1 MNQALYD
8 FALYLLGMTEAQ
20 LTHKYRM
27 GHYAAE
33 AANLFGDDLIQWMD
47 TGNTCL
53 TACTKTGVT
62 PAMVMAAAP
71 DLEWRQTEVGGV
83 PRLSTTLNEACGN
96 LLIVIWVQQDEKLF

>member
-27 GHYAAE
+27 GQYTAE
-33 AANLFGDDLIQWMD
+33 AANMFGDDLIQWID
-47 TGNTCL
+47 TGNNSL
-53 TACTKTGVT
+53 TACTNKGVT
-62 PAMVMAAAP
+62 PDMVMAAAP

-83 PRLSTTLNEACGN
+83 PRLSATLNEACGN